1 MIQDLGAT
9 FGPTKVNIGSWPSV
23 PIWSDRQSC
32 TVSMRTL
39 PWKGGTFPDVQITEA
54 GRRQVADR
62 LSALSDDELRTIFRA
77 ARFPEFQS
85 ATDDAAD
92 LQEWITAFRNRAT
105 QIIAAGPCG

>member
-1 MIQDLGAT
+1 
-9 FGPTKVNIGSWPSV
+9 
-23 PIWSDRQSC
+23 
-32 TVSMRTL
+32 
-39 PWKGGTFPDVQITEA
+39 
-54 GRRQVADR
+54 VADR